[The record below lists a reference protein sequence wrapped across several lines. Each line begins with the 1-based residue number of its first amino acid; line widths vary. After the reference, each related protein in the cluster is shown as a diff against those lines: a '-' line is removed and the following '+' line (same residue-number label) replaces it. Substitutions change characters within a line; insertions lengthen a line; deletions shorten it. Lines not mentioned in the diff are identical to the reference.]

1 MAAST
6 RRTWFK
12 RNILWL
18 FLGGLTGLIAV
29 WLLLSP
35 LFLYAQ
41 ARLKA
46 GATPYCL
53 YVPNS
58 HDYGTHQVTH
68 LRELAWPREHK
79 RCGGAGA
86 CDWLFE
92 FHTVLSVA
100 DRKDNSLY
108 NWSYSQLGF
117 RPITP
122 YSREMLG
129 HSSNRCTPQRD
140 FLGQLPW

>member
-1 MAAST
+1 MANAT
-6 RRTWFK
+6 RRTWLE

-18 FLGGLTGLIAV
+18 FLGGLTALIAA
-29 WLLLSP
+29 WLLLLP

-53 YVPNS
+53 YVPNP
-58 HDYGTHQVTH
+58 HDYGTHQVTQ

-79 RCGGAGA
+79 RCGGAGP
-86 CDWLFE
+86 CDWKFE
-92 FHTVLSVA
+92 FHAVLSIA
-100 DRKDNSLY
+100 DRTDNSLY

-122 YSREMLG
+122 FARQTLHHG
-129 HSSNRCTPQRD
+129 QDRCTPRRD
-140 FLGQLPW
+140 FLGGLPW